1 MTGVYTENQPDFSWL
16 KPFEE
21 KVFIQYFMPYKKV
34 GAVKNASIYAAVNL
48 ELTETG
54 AKIVVY
60 ATEEYAD
67 AEKHFRAAIKRLTWR
82 SPNPYDSEPYYN
94 LGLVLFYQD
103 RKEEAYDA
111 FYKAAWKN
119 AQQEMSYYY
128 LACIACG
135 DGEYEHALEL
145 VERSLVK
152 NSHQRAG

>member
-1 MTGVYTENQPDFSWL
+1 MTNEELLLTAQHIEQHRHATWRPDPYYLEGLKRDPGDIRINQAYGMLLMRRGQFA
-16 KPFEE
+16 E
-21 KVFIQYFMPYKKV
+21 
-34 GAVKNASIYAAVNL
+34 
-48 ELTETG
+48 
-54 AKIVVY
+54 
-60 ATEEYAD
+60 

-94 LGLVLFYQD
+94 LGLVLFYQG

-111 FYKAAWKN
+111 FYKAAWTN

-145 VERSLVK
+145 VELQSGKKQSQCQGKRIESCIT
-152 NSHQRAG
+152 A